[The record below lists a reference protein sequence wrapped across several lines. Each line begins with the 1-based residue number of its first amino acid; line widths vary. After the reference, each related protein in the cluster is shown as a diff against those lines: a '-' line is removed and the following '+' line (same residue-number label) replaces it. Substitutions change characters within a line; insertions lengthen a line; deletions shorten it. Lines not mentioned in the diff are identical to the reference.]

1 MEHGEIALVAD
12 DTGSHVS
19 ATTAGGGRG
28 AHGGG
33 GDGRVKKESWT
44 ALLQSKCEVLGMEK
58 ELAMQRWRQQCMEM
72 AKATEMVQTRWRRR
86 RKWCRRCE
94 GQLRPYSRWDC
105 FLFFSFLLF
114 FLCSWFCGEGRTG
127 GNVRDSCKLSIY
139 LFSPS
144 F

>member
-12 DTGSHVS
+12 DTGNHVS

-28 AHGGG
+28 ADGGG

-72 AKATEMVQTRWRRR
+72 AKATEMVQT
-86 RKWCRRCE
+86 
-94 GQLRPYSRWDC
+94 LRGSVETILEVRLFS
-105 FLFFSFLLF
+105 FLFFCF
-114 FLCSWFCGEGRTG
+114 FCALGSAEKRGLGEM
-127 GNVRDSCKLSIY
+127 
-139 LFSPS
+139 
-144 F
+144 